1 MGVLQGSLYLYLQ
14 GGWGKNIIKLAKTGL
29 TLSMYRER
37 ESLVLELDTIHAQA
51 FNSDSLE
58 DLFSGERYIMAE
70 MLKKEKELRKR
81 GFADKQ
87 VEEMIKYLRGKG
99 IETVW
104 DVQASY
110 DKDFLGLKDRCSF
123 GSYGLCCRNCDMG
136 PCRLDSEDFPFH
148 IKMAAPKVS
157 RGTCGKTADSMVAS
171 MFLQTV
177 LRGTSAHVGH
187 AMHVARAFQTVSN
200 GSKTFQVKDENKLR
214 TVAKGLGIDGNG
226 RDKQSLAKE
235 VGRVAMEDLL
245 GPGEG
250 PMKFALALAP
260 KNIDKIKG
268 AGIVPMQ
275 GAAEAIVQGVHSTAQ
290 GMMSNTRELV
300 RSSLKFGITDMVG
313 LYISTELQDIMLGVP
328 SPKTS
333 WIGLDALDKDKVNI
347 MVHGHVPI
355 LSETVVEMARRLE
368 PEAEAA
374 GAKGINVVGICCTGN
389 EVLVRLGIPMAG
401 STIMQELVVGTGLVD
416 AVCVDVQCVYPALSK
431 LIEGMHTRLVTTM
444 PELRMENDVYI
455 EFHPDNAEE
464 AATRIVEEAI
474 GAYKK
479 RPKEGYFLPKAKG
492 HNLMAGFSV
501 EVLIDVL
508 SRLNEKEP
516 LKPLVDLI
524 ASGKIRGAAVLA
536 GCLSPKIQTD
546 MSFLTLAT
554 ELLKNNVLVL
564 ATGCAA
570 TACARHGLLTQEAAS
585 LAGNNLKEVLLAL
598 GKAAGLNATLPPV
611 LHFGACVD
619 NSRCAVL
626 ASKLADYLGTSLDK
640 LPLVASAAEQ
650 VVEKAAAIY
659 MGVIGLGITTHV
671 GVTPKVIGSPRVVK
685 MLTQEMDDITGSHL
699 MIEVDPWAAA
709 KGMLEH
715 IEKKRKEL
723 GI

>member
-1 MGVLQGSLYLYLQ
+1 MR
-14 GGWGKNIIKLAKTGL
+14 KL
-29 TLSMYRER
+29 
-37 ESLVLELDTIHAQA
+37 LE
-51 FNSDSLE
+51 
-58 DLFSGERYIMAE
+58 
-70 MLKKEKELRKR
+70 KEKDLRKK

-87 VEEMIKYLRGKG
+87 VEEMVRHLRSKG

-148 IKMAAPKVS
+148 IKMAAPKVR

-177 LRGTSAHVGH
+177 LRGTSAHIGH
-187 AMHVARAFQTVSN
+187 AMHVARAFQTISD
-200 GSKTFQVKDENKLR
+200 GSKTFRVKDEKKLQ
-214 TVAKGLGIDGNG
+214 TVASELSISTKG
-226 RDKQSLAKE
+226 KSTQSLAKE
-235 VGRVAMEDLL
+235 VGKLAMEDLL
-245 GPGEG
+245 GPGDG
-250 PMKFALALAP
+250 PMGFALALAP
-260 KNIDKIKG
+260 KNIDKLKA
-268 AGIVPMQ
+268 AGIVPMK

-290 GMMSNTRELV
+290 GMMSNTQELI
-300 RSSLKFGITDMVG
+300 RSALRFGVMDMMG
-313 LYISTELQDIMLGVP
+313 LYISTQLQDVLFGVP
-328 SPKTS
+328 TPKTS
-333 WIGLDALDKDKVNI
+333 WIGLDALEKDKVNI
-347 MVHGHVPI
+347 LVHGHVPI
-355 LSETVVEMARRLE
+355 LSETVLEAARRLE
-368 PEAEAA
+368 PEAMAT

-416 AVCVDVQCVYPALSK
+416 AVCVDVQCVYPALSR
-431 LIEGMHTRLVTTM
+431 LVEGMHTRLITTM
-444 PELRMENDVYI
+444 PELRMENDTYI
-455 EFHPDNAEE
+455 EFHPDKAEE

-474 GAYKK
+474 GAYSRRRKDK
-479 RPKEGYFLPKAKG
+479 DGYFLPSARG
-492 HNLMAGFSV
+492 HNLIAGFSV
-501 EVLIDVL
+501 EALTDVL

-524 ASGKIRGAAVLA
+524 ASGKVRGAAVLA

-546 MSFLTLAT
+546 MSFITMAR

-570 TACARHGLLTQEAAS
+570 TACARHGLLTQEATG

-598 GKAAGLNATLPPV
+598 GKTAGLNGTLPPV

-671 GVTPKVIGSPRVVK
+671 GVTPKVIGSPKVVK

-699 MIEVDPWAAA
+699 MIEVDPSAAA
-709 KGMLEH
+709 SRMIEH

>member
-1 MGVLQGSLYLYLQ
+1 M
-14 GGWGKNIIKLAKTGL
+14 KK
-29 TLSMYRER
+29 M
-37 ESLVLELDTIHAQA
+37 LE
-51 FNSDSLE
+51 
-58 DLFSGERYIMAE
+58 
-70 MLKKEKELRKR
+70 KEKELRKR

-87 VEEMIKYLRGKG
+87 VEEMVKYLHSKG

-104 DVQASY
+104 DVQAAY
-110 DKDFLGLKDRCSF
+110 DKDFFGLKDRCSF

-148 IKMAAPKVS
+148 IKMAAPKAR

-177 LRGTSAHVGH
+177 LRGTSAHIGH
-187 AMHVARAFQTVSN
+187 AMHVARAFQTLSN
-200 GSKTFQVKDENKLR
+200 GSKTFQVKDEKKLS
-214 TVAKGLGIDGNG
+214 TVARELGIKTEGK
-226 RDKQSLAKE
+226 DKSSLARE
-235 VGRVAMEDLL
+235 VGRLAMEDLL
-245 GPGEG
+245 GPGETPG
-250 PMKFALALAP
+250 GADAPMSFALALAP
-260 KNIDKIKG
+260 KNIDKLKA
-268 AGIVPMQ
+268 AGIVPMK

-290 GMMSNTRELV
+290 GMMSNTQELL
-300 RSSLKFGITDMVG
+300 RSALRFGVMDMLG
-313 LYISTELQDIMLGVP
+313 LYISTQLQDVLFGVP
-328 SPKTS
+328 TPKTS
-333 WIGLDALDKDKVNI
+333 WIGLDALDRDKVNVL
-347 MVHGHVPI
+347 VHGHVPI
-355 LSETVVEMARRLE
+355 LSETVVEAARRLE
-368 PEAEAA
+368 PEARAV
-374 GAKGINVVGICCTGN
+374 GARGINVVGICCTGN
-389 EVLVRLGIPMAG
+389 EVLVRLGLPMAG
-401 STIMQELVVGTGLVD
+401 STLMQELVVGTGLVD
-416 AVCVDVQCVYPALSK
+416 AVCVDVQCVYPALSR
-431 LIEGMHTRLVTTM
+431 LVEGMHTRLITTM

-455 EFHPDNAEE
+455 EFHPDKAEE
-464 AATRIVEEAI
+464 SATRIVEEAV

-479 RPKEGYFLPKAKG
+479 RPQNGHFLPRAKG
-492 HNLMAGFSV
+492 HSLMAGFSV
-501 EVLIDVL
+501 EVLVDVL

-524 ASGKIRGAAVLA
+524 ASGQIRGAAVLA

-546 MSFLTLAT
+546 MSFITMAR

-570 TACARHGLLTQEAAS
+570 TACARHGLLTQEAAE
-585 LAGNNLKEVLLAL
+585 LAGKNLKEVLLTL
-598 GKAAGLNATLPPV
+598 GKAAGLNAPLPPV

-671 GVTPKVIGSPRVVK
+671 GVTPKVIGSPKVVK

-699 MIEVDPWAAA
+699 MIEVDPHAAA
-709 KGMLEH
+709 SQMLEH
-715 IEKKRKEL
+715 IETKRKGL

>member
-1 MGVLQGSLYLYLQ
+1 MR
-14 GGWGKNIIKLAKTGL
+14 K
-29 TLSMYRER
+29 M
-37 ESLVLELDTIHAQA
+37 LE
-51 FNSDSLE
+51 
-58 DLFSGERYIMAE
+58 
-70 MLKKEKELRKR
+70 KEKGLRRK

-87 VEEMIKYLRGKG
+87 VEEMVKHLHSKG

-136 PCRLDSEDFPFH
+136 PCRLDNEDFPFH
-148 IKMAAPKVS
+148 IKMAAPKAR

-177 LRGTSAHVGH
+177 LRGTSAHIGH
-187 AMHVARAFQTVSN
+187 ALHVARAFQTISN
-200 GSKTFQVKDENKLR
+200 GSKTFQVKDEKKLQA
-214 TVAKGLGIDGNG
+214 VAKELGIDTGG
-226 RDKQSLAKE
+226 KDKISLTKE
-235 VGRVAMEDLL
+235 VGRLAMEDLL
-245 GPGEG
+245 GPGDG
-250 PMKFALALAP
+250 PMNFALALAP
-260 KNIDKIKG
+260 KNIDKIKA
-268 AGIVPMQ
+268 AGIVPMK
-275 GAAEAIVQGVHSTAQ
+275 GAAETIVQGVHSTAQ
-290 GMMSNTRELV
+290 GMMSNIQELV
-300 RSSLKFGITDMVG
+300 RSALRFGVIDMIG
-313 LYISTELQDIMLGVP
+313 LYISTQLQDILFGVP
-328 SPKTS
+328 TPKTS

-347 MVHGHVPI
+347 LVHGHVPI
-355 LSETVVEMARRLE
+355 LSETVVETARRLE
-368 PEAEAA
+368 PEARAA

-431 LIEGMHTRLVTTM
+431 LVEGLHTRLITTM
-444 PELRMENDVYI
+444 PELRMDNDVYI
-455 EFHPDNAEE
+455 EFHPDKAEE

-474 GAYKK
+474 GAYSR
-479 RPKEGYFLPKAKG
+479 RPKDGYFLPSARG

-508 SRLNEKEP
+508 SRLNEDEP

-524 ASGKIRGAAVLA
+524 AGGKIRGAAVLA

-546 MSFLTLAT
+546 MSFITMAR

-570 TACARHGLLTQEAAS
+570 TACARHGLLTQESAS
-585 LAGNNLKEVLLAL
+585 LAGKNLREVLLTL
-598 GKAAGLNATLPPV
+598 GKVAGLNGTLPPV

-626 ASKLADYLGTSLDK
+626 ASKLADYLSTSLDK
-640 LPLVASAAEQ
+640 LPVVASAAEQ

-685 MLTQEMDDITGSHL
+685 MLTQEMDDITGGHL
-699 MIEVDPWAAA
+699 MIEVDPSTAASQ
-709 KGMLEH
+709 MLAH
-715 IEKKRKEL
+715 IEQKRKGL